1 MGVKGTSVN
10 EAALTTSYM
19 QFTRSARKLEDET
32 CPKISNSLKQIMDSD
47 LLAADEQ
54 AKDQS
59 AEVAKQLT
67 TTITTSTESLK
78 GTCTLFND
86 LISKATEINKS
97 AAARANTSA
106 ENLKAVAGKL
116 KKR

>member
-32 CPKISNSLKQIMDSD
+32 QPKILNAIKQIMDSD
-47 LLAADEQ
+47 LLSADEQ
-54 AKDQS
+54 TKADC
-59 AEVAKQLT
+59 EEMAKQIT
-67 TTITTSTESLK
+67 TAITTSTESLK
-78 GTCTLFND
+78 GVCVLFND
-86 LISKATEINKS
+86 IISKATEINKS
-97 AAARANTSA
+97 AAARANVSA